1 MKYVLFYESADD
13 VLTKA
18 PAHFAAHSARGQ
30 EFHERGTMLMYGP
43 FGDPQREGSMAVFT
57 SREAA
62 EEFAQGDPFV
72 LNGVVRSWQ
81 VREWDEAL
89 FGDDA
94 LAVARAYHDAWTSKR
109 FGEAVALLGS
119 ELEVEVPINEYPT
132 TESFASALEAFAST
146 VERVDLL
153 SATSAGNT
161 AMLLY
166 DLEVQALGEL
176 RIAEHF
182 TVEDGKIAR
191 IRQVH
196 DTAALR
202 EAGFEQPATTA

>member
-13 VLTKA
+13 VLATA
-18 PAHFAAHSARGQ
+18 PAHFPAHSARGR

-43 FGDPQREGSMAVFT
+43 FGDPQREGAMAVFT

-62 EEFAQGDPFV
+62 EEFAKGDPFV

-81 VREWDEAL
+81 IREWNEAL

-94 LAVARAYHDAWTSKR
+94 LSVARAYHDAWTSRR
-109 FGEAVALLGS
+109 FDEAVALLAS

-132 TESFASALEAFAST
+132 TESFATAPGT
-146 VERVDLL
+146 K
-153 SATSAGNT
+153 AT
-161 AMLLY
+161 LLY
-166 DLEVQALGEL
+166 DMQVQGLGEL

-191 IRQVH
+191 IRQIH

-202 EAGFEQPATTA
+202 EAGFDPSEASV